1 MQVACEMTDE
11 DMRNL
16 QTLACVVIF
25 ICFVIAAIYYEVI
38 TNREDNGLL
47 RIRRFDIQTCTASDY
62 SVRIN
67 LSDDWYEAYKR
78 EDERRLSE
86 GRHK

>member
-1 MQVACEMTDE
+1 M
-11 DMRNL
+11 
-16 QTLACVVIF
+16 
-25 ICFVIAAIYYEVI
+25 IAAIYYEVI

-86 GRHK
+86 GRHKQCILRKLSREIEAKVSSLKQVLEPAEG